1 MSCPRTLLLFCCC
14 ILLVEVAFGLT
25 LGCFVQSE
33 MVVALPLYRFLPLFG
48 NRRKEGR
55 KKMWNLEAFL
65 EPFQC
70 PEREAS
76 VVASQ
81 TLLVYAPFEQRLNGE
96 CSSPLCIQL

>member
-1 MSCPRTLLLFCCC
+1 M
-14 ILLVEVAFGLT
+14 LLVEVAFGLT
-25 LGCFVQSE
+25 LGWFVQSD
-33 MVVALPLYRFLPLFG
+33 MVVVLPLYRFLPL
-48 NRRKEGR
+48 NRGRKEGR

-81 TLLVYAPFEQRLNGE
+81 TLLVYAPFAQRLNGE
-96 CSSPLCIQL
+96 CSSPLYIQW